1 MGQRWNGQER
11 NDGRLAFDETLLQC
25 PQRILELSETVGRE
39 TAAQIS
45 PQYQRAGWRWTS
57 SRLLVVESS
66 QGIQSLRFLIYEG
79 LFQSAKKNIS
89 KLKEVCY

>member
-39 TAAQIS
+39 TAAQKPSIPASWLTLNVKPS
-45 PQYQRAGWRWTS
+45 PC
-57 SRLLVVESS
+57 SRVIPRHSIVEVFN
-66 QGIQSLRFLIYEG
+66 L
-79 LFQSAKKNIS
+79 
-89 KLKEVCY
+89 